1 MSETLTVAV
10 RSEFGKRRV
19 RRLRAAGQVPAV
31 LYGHGGPT
39 VSLSIP
45 ADALAAAVRH
55 GARVVEL
62 AGAVSEKALIR
73 ELQWDLYGTHVL
85 HLDLVRVSADD
96 VVEIEVGV
104 VLRGEAPGVKEGG
117 VVNQLVH
124 QVPIRC
130 PVTAI
135 PEKLSLSVRELHLDG
150 ALTAAQ
156 LELPPGATLLISPEE
171 VVVQCVPPAPEEEE
185 PAAVAEAAEPELIG
199 RKPGEKEEE
208 EAED

>member
-10 RSEFGKRRV
+10 RNEFGKRRM
-19 RRLRAAGQVPAV
+19 RRMRAKGRVPAV
-31 LYGHGGPT
+31 LYGHGGP
-39 VSLSIP
+39 VINLSIP
-45 ADALAAAVRH
+45 ADAVAAAVRH

-62 AGAVSEKALIR
+62 AGAVTEKALIR

-104 VLRGEAPGVKEGG
+104 ALRGEAPGVKEGG

-124 QVPIRC
+124 QVRIQC

-135 PEKLSLSVRELHLDG
+135 PDKLFLSVRELHMNG
-150 ALTAAQ
+150 ALTAQ
-156 LELPPGATLLISPEE
+156 NLELPSGAKLLVPADE
-171 VVVQCVPPAPEEEE
+171 VLVQCVPPAPEEEE
-185 PAAVAEAAEPELIG
+185 PVPVPEAAEPELIG
-199 RKPGEKEEE
+199 RKAGEKEEE
-208 EAED
+208 EGED